1 MDNFYDIDLLLFN
14 KVIVNFDSNNTS
26 GSSRLKSDYIFI
38 KSQNNGFIHLCLA
51 LDNKKNIYYPETF
64 IFDKTDYYLR
74 NQTILNIVKH
84 DII

>member
-1 MDNFYDIDLLLFN
+1 MKP
-14 KVIVNFDSNNTS
+14 KV
-26 GSSRLKSDYIFI
+26 
-38 KSQNNGFIHLCLA
+38 
-51 LDNKKNIYYPETF
+51 NKKNIYYPETF